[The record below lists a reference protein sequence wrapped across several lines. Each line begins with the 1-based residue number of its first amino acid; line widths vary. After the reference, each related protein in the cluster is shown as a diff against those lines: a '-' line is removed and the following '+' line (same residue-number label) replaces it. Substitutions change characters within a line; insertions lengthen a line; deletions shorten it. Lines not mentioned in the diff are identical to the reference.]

1 MRFTS
6 LILLAIAACAP
17 AVHRPG
23 APAATA
29 QIAAADDSSCVAA
42 LDTMAALF
50 QRDYPGYRDKVPG
63 REAELAALTDS
74 VRAIARTSEHHAVC
88 VGQALQPWTRFFR
101 DPHIMVWQAAPP
113 PPAGT
118 AAQTATAAVP
128 ADDPDR
134 PSLTYPDD
142 STAVLRIADLDWSY
156 KPAIDSLLA
165 ANHARL
171 LATPYL
177 VVDVRG
183 NTGGATSSY
192 AGLIP
197 LLYTRPIRQYGA
209 DIWASEGNMAMIREW
224 IADPTFPEG
233 DREQAR
239 AVLSRMEASPNRF
252 VPYAEGH
259 VIRRDRVHAMPR
271 RAAVLVDGGC
281 KSSCED
287 LVMAA
292 LQSDKVTVLGT
303 RSTGG
308 VHDYG
313 NVRSVWLPGWRRL
326 RVPTSRSRRLLAE
339 GPLDMVGIPPQVL
352 IPEAE
357 TDAVGFARRYLRSAS
372 GANPARRGS

>member
-1 MRFTS
+1 MRFAWLVLFAT
-6 LILLAIAACAP
+6 AACAP
-17 AVHRPG
+17 VVHRPG

-29 QIAAADDSSCVAA
+29 QRPDAADSSCVAA
-42 LDTMAALF
+42 LDTMAAFF
-50 QRDYPGYRDKVPG
+50 QRDYPGYRVKVRG

-74 VRAIARTSEHHAVC
+74 VRAIARTSEHHSVC
-88 VGQALQPWTRFFR
+88 VRQALQPWMRFFR

-113 PPAGT
+113 PPPST
-118 AAQTATAAVP
+118 AAQPAPAAAP

-134 PSLTYPDD
+134 PSLTHPDD
-142 STAVLRIADLDWSY
+142 STAVLRIPDLDWSY

-165 ANHARL
+165 ANLARL

-183 NTGGATSSY
+183 NGGGATSSY

-197 LLYTRPIRQYGA
+197 LLYTRPIHQYGA
-209 DIWASEGNMAMIREW
+209 DIWASEGNMAMMREW
-224 IADPTFPEG
+224 IADPTLPAG

-239 AVLSRMEASPNRF
+239 AVLARMEARPNRF
-252 VPYAEGH
+252 VPYAEGGM
-259 VIRRDRVHAMPR
+259 IRRDRVHALPR
-271 RAAVLVDGGC
+271 RVAVLVDGGC

-287 LVMAA
+287 LVIAA

-303 RSTGG
+303 RNTGG

-326 RVPTSRSRRLLAE
+326 RVPTSRSRRMLAE

-352 IPEAE
+352 IPPAE
-357 TDAVGFARRYLRSAS
+357 TDAVAFARRYLRSAD
-372 GANPARRGS
+372 PARPGS